1 MEAMED
7 HELLQNPPIPKIN
20 WQNLLLLN
28 KALILF
34 IDIIAITGLYLTN
47 SFFGIGICM
56 FISIL
61 TLIFISLIVGI
72 VASQW
77 HFDIL
82 STKMFNDIIPHS
94 RIEWKH
100 VQYLYSIIFGCFNF
114 YSFMILAFAA
124 NDGHRVFFPGVSTL
138 LIIFFFVIE
147 GCLALRLSS
156 FEPKDDYLQI

>member
-7 HELLQNPPIPKIN
+7 HELPQNPPIPKIN

-34 IDIIAITGLYLTN
+34 VDIIAITGLYLTE
-47 SFFGIGICM
+47 SFFGVGICM

-100 VQYLYSIIFGCFNF
+100 VFYDFGFC
-114 YSFMILAFAA
+114 
-124 NDGHRVFFPGVSTL
+124 G
-138 LIIFFFVIE
+138 
-147 GCLALRLSS
+147 
-156 FEPKDDYLQI
+156 K